1 MTTLALVGNPNCGK
15 TTLFNALTGARQRVG
30 NWPGV
35 TVERKTGHYP
45 HGDEVVQVV
54 DLPGTYSLT
63 PASGALDEQLA
74 RDYLHNALPL
84 AGAGGAADV
93 APPDVIVNVI
103 DASSLARGLY
113 LTTELLEQARPV
125 VVALNMVDVADRHGQ
140 HIDAYRLA
148 NELGCPVVPIV
159 ASRGEGIVAL
169 KDAIDSVSH
178 HPTVAVRQPLG
189 GPDERYGHIDRIL
202 ERCLHAT
209 PVRRTVTDHIDAV
222 VLNRFLAF
230 PIFLGVMY
238 LMFMFSIN
246 VGSAFIDL
254 FDLLGAV
261 IFVEGPRQLLLG
273 SGLPGWLVA
282 LLADGVGGGIQLVGT
297 FIPVIGALFL
307 ALSFLEDTGYMGR
320 VAFIVDRLLR
330 RLGLPGKSFVPLVVG
345 FGCNVP
351 AVMATRTLDN
361 QPDRILTTIMAPYMS
376 CGARLTVYALF
387 AAAFFTA
394 NGQNVVFGLYFI
406 GIGVAVLSALMVRRF
421 LLHSPQSPFL
431 LELPAYHLP
440 TLRGLLLQTWQRLKG
455 FVLRAGKAIVAV
467 VIVLNTVNSVGV
479 DGSLGNQ
486 DTEQSLLSAIGRTIT
501 PIFAPMG
508 IREENWPAT
517 VGIFTGIFAKE
528 VVVGTL
534 DALYAPETD
543 DSDTDLWAT
552 VGAAFQS
559 VPDNLLALGDQLTD
573 PLGIDIGDVSDA
585 TQAAAEQD
593 VAVST
598 LAAMRSLFGSELAAF
613 SYLLFVLLYMPCV
626 ATIGVI
632 FKEQGGFWAAFSVAW
647 SLAVAYAVAVT
658 VYQLG
663 SLAEDPARALGWI
676 ALVLAMMAA
685 TFAMLVRFGRRREQ
699 RLIPLVSLD

>member
-35 TVERKTGHYP
+35 TVERKSGHYL
-45 HGDEVVQVV
+45 HGGEVVQVV

-63 PASGALDEQLA
+63 PVGGALDEQLA
-74 RDYLHNALPL
+74 RDYLTGSDHGL
-84 AGAGGAADV
+84 AADET
-93 APPDVIVNVI
+93 PPDVIVNVV

-140 HIDAYRLA
+140 HIDTYRLA
-148 NELGCPVVPIV
+148 NELGCPVVPVV
-159 ASRGEGIVAL
+159 ASREEGIGPL
-169 KDAIDSVSH
+169 KDAIESVRY
-178 HPTVAVRQPLG
+178 HPAVAARTSLG
-189 GPDERYGHIDRIL
+189 APDQRYAHIDRML
-202 ERCLHAT
+202 EHCVHAT
-209 PVRRTVTDHIDAV
+209 PIRRTVTDRIDAV

-238 LMFMFSIN
+238 LMFLFSIN
-246 VGSAFIDL
+246 VGSAFIDF

-261 IFVEGPRQLLLG
+261 IFVEAPRQLLIAI
-273 SGLPGWLVA
+273 GLPGWLIA
-282 LLADGVGGGIQLVGT
+282 MLADGVGGGIQLVGT

-320 VAFIVDRLLR
+320 VAFIVDRLLK

-361 QPDRILTTIMAPYMS
+361 RPDRVLTTIMAPYMS

-387 AAAFFTA
+387 AAAFFSR
-394 NGQNVVFGLYFI
+394 NGQNIVFGLYII
-406 GIGVAVLSALMVRRF
+406 GIAVAVLSALMVRRY
-421 LLHSPQSPFL
+421 LIQSPQSHFL

-440 TLRGLLLQTWQRLKG
+440 TMKGLLLQTWQRLQG

-467 VIVLNTVNSVGV
+467 VVILNTVNSVGV
-479 DGSLGNQ
+479 DGTLGNQ
-486 DTEQSLLSAIGRTIT
+486 DSENSVLSAIGRTIT
-501 PIFAPMG
+501 PVFAPMG

-534 DALYAPETD
+534 DALYAPAAAAD
-543 DSDTDLWAT
+543 DPDLMAT
-552 VGAAFQS
+552 VKAAFQS
-559 VPDNLLALGDQLTD
+559 VPDNLSALGSQLTD
-573 PLGIDIGDVSDA
+573 PLGLDLGDLSDSD
-585 TQAAAEQD
+585 QAAADQE
-593 VAVST
+593 VAVGT

-632 FKEQGGFWAAFSVAW
+632 YKEQGGFWAVFSVTW
-647 SLAVAYAVAVT
+647 SLVVAYASAVL
-658 VYQLG
+658 VFQLG
-663 SLAEDPARALGWI
+663 SFAAAPGTAVAWI
-676 ALVLAMMAA
+676 ALVLALVAC
-685 TFAMLVRFGRRREQ
+685 TFVALVHTGRRREQ
-699 RLIPLVSLD
+699 RLIPLVSVE